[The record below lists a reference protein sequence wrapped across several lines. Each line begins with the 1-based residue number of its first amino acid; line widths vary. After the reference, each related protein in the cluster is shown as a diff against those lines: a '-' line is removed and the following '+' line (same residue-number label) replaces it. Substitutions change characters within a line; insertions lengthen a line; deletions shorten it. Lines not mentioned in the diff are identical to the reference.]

1 MSKRFGGEFS
11 PTGQARDGDTP
22 RETVTHERMEVAPF
36 KGRKPMRHGAKINIL
51 FILPLLTIFPA
62 FFGSSG
68 VTQMTL
74 DLAGGALL
82 LLGAWLTRDGV
93 RAEDAYNERKVAR
106 KPAIPRKIF
115 GAIGTGM
122 GVAMLILGGSGFGAS
137 EIVAANIVGFLA
149 AGLHLFSFGL
159 DPLKNKGMEGVD
171 TLTTERVARKID
183 EAEALLTQ
191 QKDAILRARD
201 RQLEARVDQFQAT
214 VRQLF
219 RQVEEDPRDLNA
231 ARRYLGVYL
240 QGARDATVQFA
251 SLYANKREDQL
262 RTDYIAFL
270 DDLEQNF
277 ASRKET
283 LLIDDRTNFDVEIE
297 VLQDRLRRETQY
309 LERQG

>member
-11 PTGQARDGDTP
+11 PTGQARDGESP
-22 RETVTHERMEVAPF
+22 RETVTHQRMEVAPF
-36 KGRKPMRHGAKINIL
+36 KGRTPLRHGAKINIL
-51 FILPLLTIFPA
+51 FLLPLLTIFPA
-62 FFGSSG
+62 IFGGGG
-68 VTQMTL
+68 VIQMAL
-74 DLAGGALL
+74 DLAGGAMLL
-82 LLGAWLTRDGV
+82 LAAWLTRDGV

-115 GAIGTGM
+115 GSVGTGI
-122 GVAMLILGGSGFGAS
+122 GVALLVLGGSAFSLG
-137 EIVAANIVGFLA
+137 EMVAAGVVGALA
-149 AGLHLFSFGL
+149 AGLHSFSFGL
-159 DPLKNKGMEGVD
+159 DPLTNKGMEGVD
-171 TLTTERVARKID
+171 TFTNDRVARKID
-183 EAEALLTQ
+183 EAEALLSQ
-191 QKDAILRARD
+191 QKDAIARARD
-201 RQLEARVDQFQAT
+201 RQLEARVDQFQAI
-214 VRQLF
+214 VRTLF

-251 SLYANKREDQL
+251 SLYANKRDDQL
-262 RTDYIAFL
+262 RRDYIAFL

-277 ASRKET
+277 AARKQT